1 MFRRLIVV
9 LSVLSLTGCAGFP
22 STPATPPDPDFYHY
36 TYEIG
41 VTNAVGDHVAVEGDN
56 LTVQGNG
63 SHKGT
68 PGIYANGQTV
78 MPFVDR
84 GPCAAGSPC
93 WAGKVTV
100 PRDGA
105 HEWSVTGTLKLTP
118 ARWRV
123 MFDDGGTHQIY
134 CSAKLDG
141 VPLSALD
148 NTGVG
153 YAITPIQSVGLR
165 GAEFQA
171 TCSGHN

>member
-1 MFRRLIVV
+1 MLRRLAVV
-9 LSVLSLTGCAGFP
+9 LSILALTGCAGLQTNP
-22 STPATPPDPDFYHY
+22 TTPDPNFYNY

-41 VTNAVGDHVAVEGDN
+41 VTNAVGDHVAVVGDN
-56 LTVQGNG
+56 LIVQGNG

-68 PGIYANGQTV
+68 PGIYLDGQTV
-78 MPFVDR
+78 LPFVNR

-93 WAGKVTV
+93 WTGKITI

-105 HEWSVTGTLKLTP
+105 HEWRVTGTLKLTS
-118 ARWRV
+118 ARWRE

-141 VPLSALD
+141 VPLSILD

-153 YAITPIQSVGLR
+153 YAITPIQQVEPWGS
-165 GAEFQA
+165 EFQA